1 MYDGSKCINAIINV
15 VMKSNMAESQIHKVF
30 TRPVEYVKD
39 KDGKTEVTTTICVS
53 DSLGKRSNPLTE
65 AWVAGNLLLFSAF
78 DGAIE
83 NNYSL
88 KEGDSFKQH
97 YDGMPESNDFDIMTK
112 NCYRVFKII
121 RNGIQHNLSN
131 VNHSDA
137 DGSYLINYTHKGTRF
152 SLQITGQGMEWL
164 YTYVMNY
171 TTGSI
176 EGISKKYNTKGH
188 YVGIMRNIYSRIVAE
203 ISNLSDEIGTSL
215 LPVTLGL
222 KLRNA
227 RRCTVINPLLV
238 KDECDTVTFFLY
250 EGNGTD
256 DESNPN
262 YQISSDYVY
271 GDYLLPQ
278 ELGNII
284 RYRSECLQERLEK
297 STIAF
302 KKSDIT
308 DEWKFFC
315 K

>member
-1 MYDGSKCINAIINV
+1 MMDQKCINTILNI

-30 TRPVEYVKD
+30 TRPVEYVTD
-39 KDGKTEVTTTICVS
+39 KDGKLEPRTTFLVS
-53 DSLGKRSNPLTE
+53 DTLGTRSIPLTE
-65 AWVAGNLLLFSAF
+65 AWVAGNLLLFSVF

-83 NNYSL
+83 NNYGL
-88 KEGDSFKQH
+88 KEGDSFKKH
-97 YDGMPESNDFDIMTK
+97 YDGLPESNDFDIMTK

-131 VNHSDA
+131 VKHSDA
-137 DGSYLINYTHKGTRF
+137 DGSYYINYKHNGTLF

-171 TTGSI
+171 AAGNI
-176 EGISKKYNTKGH
+176 EGISKKYYTKGH
-188 YVGIMRNIYSRIVAE
+188 YDGIMRSIYTKIIVE

-222 KLRNA
+222 KLRND
-227 RRCTVINPLLV
+227 RRCMVINPLLV
-238 KDECDTVTFFLY
+238 KDECDKVTFFLY

-256 DESNPN
+256 DESDPN
-262 YQISSDYVY
+262 YQISSDYIH

-284 RYRSECLQERLEK
+284 RYKSECLQERLEK